1 MQIASQVLY
10 YNMKR
15 KYKTKRKNIINLDKF
30 YNKFNKQI
38 KDKDNGKRNISSIVG
53 GVVLLLQDGVIFIT
67 SMLTLLLLQLDLAIE

>member
-1 MQIASQVLY
+1 MEICILIKMQIASQVLY

-38 KDKDNGKRNISSIVG
+38 KDKDNGKRNISS
-53 GVVLLLQDGVIFIT
+53 
-67 SMLTLLLLQLDLAIE
+67 

>member
-1 MQIASQVLY
+1 MEICTQIKMQTASQVLY

-38 KDKDNGKRNISSIVG
+38 KDKDNGKRNI
-53 GVVLLLQDGVIFIT
+53 QR
-67 SMLTLLLLQLDLAIE
+67 